1 MMWNGRRKRIEG
13 GRKYGKKEG
22 KKEGGGDGCL
32 WGRRR
37 GVIKEKD

>member
-22 KKEGGGDGCL
+22 GGDGCL
-32 WGRRR
+32 RGRRR